1 MKKFIIIMSA
11 FAMVFLL
18 YGCKPSTDINDP
30 SNPDTGDEVENG
42 QTPPTDDPLEKTYDI
57 IGTITSL
64 DVTNEHISILV
75 EGDLT
80 PDTNFDKAS
89 VRIDDQTKVYADQQE
104 AIKEDLIVG
113 MTVNVKFEGP
123 VAESYPVQAYAKTV
137 TMVLSPG
144 KATIEGEKIEYE
156 VVAEEESSIEFI
168 KSLRGF
174 GLIREDDNYN
184 YVYIGS
190 GEKNTGGY
198 DIFVSDMVE
207 VNGQVHIIVSET
219 IPSKDDLVTQ
229 AFTYPYQVVRYSKD
243 YGNQLVVQD
252 YNGNFFDDIND
263 ETTENE

>member
-1 MKKFIIIMSA
+1 MSA
-11 FAMVFLL
+11 FAMILLL
-18 YGCKPSTDINDP
+18 YGCKPSTGINDTT
-30 SNPDTGDEVENG
+30 NPIEND
-42 QTPPTDDPLEKTYDI
+42 QTTPTDDPLEKTYDI

-64 DVTNEHISILV
+64 DVTNEQISILV

-89 VRIDDQTKVYADQQE
+89 IRIDDQTKVYADQKE
-104 AIKEDLIVG
+104 AVRDDLIVG
-113 MTVNVKFEGP
+113 MTVKVKFEGP

-144 KATIEGEKIEYE
+144 RATIEGEKIEFE
-156 VVAEEESSIEFI
+156 VVTEEESSIEFI

-174 GLIREDDNYN
+174 GLIREDEDYY

-198 DIFVSDMVE
+198 DIFVSDIVK
-207 VNGQVHIIVSET
+207 VNGQVYITVSET
-219 IPSKDDLVTQ
+219 VPSKDDMVTQ
-229 AFTYPYQVVRYSKD
+229 ALTYPYQIIRYSKD
-243 YGNQLVVQD
+243 NGNQLVVQD

-263 ETTENE
+263 ETTESE